1 MQLRTNKVLL
11 FLSMLTLSCLS
22 LSAQKDTTAIKGNGK
37 AKDSLNQTQE
47 KEKDS
52 IPASFLSEVVNDKAT
67 DYKRIDRQNKK
78 MYLYNEAQ
86 IDYKNIS
93 IKAGEIILDYG
104 NKEVIAKGIVD
115 TTEKYVQ
122 KPVFTKGGDEV
133 RPDSLRYNFDTK
145 KALIHNSNTAKNGIQ
160 TQGKIA
166 KRENDSVIYMK
177 DVKFTTAESVEDAD
191 YYFRARK
198 IKFVPDK
205 KIVSGLVNMYI
216 ADVPTPLGLPFG
228 FFPMT
233 KERSSGFIIPT
244 FGDNRNRGFSLT
256 NGGYYFAISDYLDLT
271 TLLDLYSNGSYGLR
285 FDSNY
290 NVRYK
295 FSGNLSLRFEKL
307 FISEPGLPDFQERT
321 IYNLRWSHN
330 QAQKASPNSR
340 FSASVNLGSS
350 EFFRQSANQV
360 NQANSLN
367 NSFNSSVSYS
377 KRFNTKPEMNLNLS
391 ATHNQNS
398 NTEEINMTLPTLQFS
413 IGRFYPFEP
422 KSGIKEG
429 AIENINMQYNLRG
442 ENRVQTTDSLFFQ
455 PEMFNDFNNGM
466 QHTIPLTT
474 NFKVFKHFSVSTS
487 ANYNETWAFRTFDKS
502 FDEQRQEVVTD
513 TVNGFEAYR
522 TYNASASVGTTV
534 YGMFKFGTDS
544 KIKAIRH
551 VMQPSISYSINPG
564 FDQYY
569 DTYNRP
575 VAGRDEPEEV
585 EFSRFQGTLFGA
597 PNNNFSSS
605 LNLSINN
612 DFEAKVR
619 KKDSTLVGDERYKKR
634 SILSNLSFDTR
645 YNLAADSLKLSPIG
659 FNGTLPVVQD
669 ELSVNFRGEL
679 DLYALDNNDRRIDK
693 LNINNGGSL
702 FRFTRGNVSFS
713 YKLSDKIFNGEED
726 EEDEEDD
733 QKRRS
738 ESYRSGG
745 RKDDLFGSAE
755 PLNQRGRDKDD
766 ANDNDLQD
774 YNFGIP
780 WNLNLSYTFTYNN
793 SRRQKE
799 ISSHSIM
806 FNADVELSPRWSI
819 GGSSGFDLRNQ
830 GFTFTQLRFARDLKS
845 WRMTFNWTPFG
856 RRESWFFFIGIKSNI
871 FSDIKYDKNR
881 EPLRR
886 LN

>member
-22 LSAQKDTTAIKGNGK
+22 LSAQKDTTATKGK
-37 AKDSLNQTQE
+37 DIAKDSLAREKE

-52 IPASFLSEVVNDKAT
+52 IPASFLSEIVNDKAT
-67 DYKRIDRQNKK
+67 DYKRIDRLNKK

-115 TTEKYVQ
+115 TTDKYVQ
-122 KPVFTKGGDEV
+122 KPIFTKDGDEV

-145 KALIHNSNTAKNGIQ
+145 KALIYNSNTAKNGIQ

-166 KRENDSVIYMK
+166 KRENDSVIYMR
-177 DVKFTTAESVEDAD
+177 DVKFTTAENVEDAD

-233 KERSSGFIIPT
+233 KDRSSGFIIPT

-285 FDSNY
+285 LDSNY
-290 NVRYK
+290 NVRYR
-295 FSGNLSLRFEKL
+295 FSGNVSLRFEKL

-377 KRFNTKPEMNLNLS
+377 KRFNTKPELNLNVS

-413 IGRFYPFEP
+413 ASRFYPFEP
-422 KSGIKEG
+422 ESGIKEG
-429 AIENINMQYNLRG
+429 AIDNINMQYNLRG

-455 PEMFNDFNNGM
+455 PEMFDDFNTGL
-466 QHTIPLTT
+466 QHTIPITT
-474 NFKVFKHFSVSTS
+474 NFKVSKHFSVSTN
-487 ANYNETWAFRTFDKS
+487 ANYNETWVFRTFDQS

-513 TVNGFEAYR
+513 TVNGFDAYR
-522 TYNASASVGTTV
+522 TYDLSASVGTTV
-534 YGMFKFGTDS
+534 YGKFKFGNDS

-551 VMQPSISYSINPG
+551 VVQPNISYGINPG

-569 DTYNRP
+569 DTFNRP
-575 VAGRDEPEEV
+575 VVGRDEPEQV

-597 PNNNFSSS
+597 PNKNFSS
-605 LNLSINN
+605 NINFSVN
-612 DFEAKVR
+612 NEFEAKVR

-634 SILSNLSFDTR
+634 KLLSNLSFNTS
-645 YNLAADSLKLSPIG
+645 YNLAADSLKLSPIR
-659 FNGTLPVVQD
+659 FRGTLPVVED
-669 ELSVNFRGEL
+669 DLSINFLGSL
-679 DLYALDNNDRRIDK
+679 DMYALNNNNQRIDK

-702 FRFTRGNVSFS
+702 FRLTRGNVSFN
-713 YKLSDKIFNGEED
+713 YKLSDKTFSGEED
-726 EEDEEDD
+726 EDEDEEQDS
-733 QKRRS
+733 RS
-738 ESYRSGG
+738 ENYRSGG

-755 PLNQRGRDKDD
+755 PLNQRGREKDD
-766 ANDNDLQD
+766 AGDGDLQD

-793 SRRQKE
+793 SRRQNE
-799 ISSHSIM
+799 ISSHAIM
-806 FNADVELSPRWSI
+806 FNADVELSPI
-819 GGSSGFDLRNQ
+819 YAAKICQGLEKLADDLQ
-830 GFTFTQLRFARDLKS
+830 LDTF
-845 WRMTFNWTPFG
+845 W
-856 RRESWFFFIGIKSNI
+856 
-871 FSDIKYDKNR
+871 
-881 EPLRR
+881 
-886 LN
+886 

>member
-11 FLSMLTLSCLS
+11 FLILLTLTYFS
-22 LSAQKDTTAIKGNGK
+22 LSAQKDTTEVKDNSVSQ
-37 AKDSLNQTQE
+37 DSLNQQRK

-52 IPASFLSEVVNDKAT
+52 IPASFLSEVVNDKAK
-67 DYKRIDRQNKK
+67 DYKRIDRLNKK

-104 NKEVIAKGIVD
+104 NKEVIAKGILD
-115 TTEKYVQ
+115 STDQYIQ
-122 KPVFTKGGDEV
+122 KPIFTKDGDEV
-133 RPDSLRYNFDTK
+133 KPDSLRYNFDTK
-145 KALIHNSNTAKNGIQ
+145 KALIYNSNTAKNGIQ
-160 TQGKIA
+160 TRGKIA
-166 KRENDSVIYMK
+166 KRENDSVIYMN
-177 DVKFTTAESVEDAD
+177 DVKFTTAENVEDAD

-216 ADVPTPLGLPFG
+216 ADVPTPIGLPFG

-233 KERSSGFIIPT
+233 KDRSSGFIIPT

-256 NGGYYFAISDYLDLT
+256 NGGYYFAINDYLDLT

-285 FDSNY
+285 FDSSY
-290 NVRYK
+290 KVRYRFNGN
-295 FSGNLSLRFEKL
+295 FSFRFEKL
-307 FISEPGLPDFQERT
+307 FISEQGLPDFSERT

-330 QAQKASPNSR
+330 QAQKANPNSR

-367 NSFNSSVSYS
+367 NSFNSSISYS
-377 KRFNTKPEMNLNLS
+377 KKFNTKPEMNLNLS

-398 NTEEINMTLPTLQFS
+398 NTQEINMTLPTLQFS
-413 IGRFYPFEP
+413 INRFYPFEP
-422 KSGIKEG
+422 ESGIKEG
-429 AIENINMQYNLRG
+429 AIDNINLQYNLRG
-442 ENRVQTTDSLFFQ
+442 ENRVKTTDSLFFQ
-455 PEMFNDFNNGM
+455 PEMFNDFNSGL

-487 ANYNETWAFRTFDKS
+487 ANYNETWVFKTFDQS

-513 TVNGFEAYR
+513 TVSGFDSYR
-522 TYNASASVGTTV
+522 TYNLSAGVGTTV
-534 YGMFKFGTDS
+534 YGKFKFGNDS

-551 VMQPSISYSINPG
+551 VIQPNISYSINPG

-569 DTYNRP
+569 DTFTRP
-575 VAGRDEPEEV
+575 GVAGAEQREI

-597 PNNNFSSS
+597 PNRNFSSNI
-605 LNLSINN
+605 NLSVNN
-612 DFEAKVR
+612 EFEAKVK

-634 SILSNLSFDTR
+634 KLLSNLSFNTS
-645 YNLAADSLKLSPIG
+645 YNMAADSLKLAPIR
-659 FNGTLPVVQD
+659 FRGTLPVVED
-669 ELSVNFRGEL
+669 DFSINFLGTL
-679 DLYALDNNDRRIDK
+679 DMYALDSNNQRIDK

-702 FRFTRGNVSFS
+702 FRLTRGNVSFS
-713 YKLSDKIFNGEED
+713 YKLSDKTFSGEKDED
-726 EEDEEDD
+726 EEEDD
-733 QKRRS
+733 SNR
-738 ESYRSGG
+738 ENYRSGG

-755 PLNQRGRDKDD
+755 PLNQRGVE
-766 ANDNDLQD
+766 NDETTEVDNEN
-774 YNFGIP
+774 YNFDIP
-780 WNLNLSYTFTYNN
+780 WSLNLSYTFTYNN

-806 FNADVELSPRWSI
+806 FNSDVELSPRWSI
-819 GGSSGFDLRNQ
+819 GASSGFDLKNK

-845 WRMTFNWTPFG
+845 WKMTFNWTPFG
-856 RRESWFFFIGIKSNI
+856 RRESWFFFIGIKSSI

>member
-22 LSAQKDTTAIKGNGK
+22 LSAQKDTTATKGK
-37 AKDSLNQTQE
+37 DIAKDSLAREKE

-52 IPASFLSEVVNDKAT
+52 IPASFLSEIVNDKAT
-67 DYKRIDRQNKK
+67 DYKRIDRLNKK

-115 TTEKYVQ
+115 TTDKYVQ
-122 KPVFTKGGDEV
+122 KPIFTKDGDEV

-145 KALIHNSNTAKNGIQ
+145 KALIYNSNTAKNGIQ
-160 TQGKIA
+160 TQGRIA
-166 KRENDSVIYMK
+166 KRENDSVIYMR
-177 DVKFTTAESVEDAD
+177 DVKFTTAENVEDAD

-233 KERSSGFIIPT
+233 KDRSSGFIIPT

-285 FDSNY
+285 LDSNY
-290 NVRYK
+290 NVRYR
-295 FSGNLSLRFEKL
+295 FSGNVSLRFEKL

-377 KRFNTKPEMNLNLS
+377 KRFNTKPELNLNVS

-413 IGRFYPFEP
+413 ASRFYPFEP
-422 KSGIKEG
+422 ESGIKEG
-429 AIENINMQYNLRG
+429 AIDNINMQYNLRG

-455 PEMFNDFNNGM
+455 PEMFDDFNTGL
-466 QHTIPLTT
+466 QHTIPITT
-474 NFKVFKHFSVSTS
+474 NFKVFKHFSVSTN
-487 ANYNETWAFRTFDKS
+487 ANYNETWVFRTFDQS

-513 TVNGFEAYR
+513 TVNGFDAYR
-522 TYNASASVGTTV
+522 TYDLSASVGTTV
-534 YGMFKFGTDS
+534 YGKFKFGNDS

-551 VMQPSISYSINPG
+551 VVQPNISYGINPG

-569 DTYNRP
+569 DTFNRP
-575 VAGRDEPEEV
+575 VVGRDEPEQV

-597 PNNNFSSS
+597 PNKNFSS
-605 LNLSINN
+605 NINFSVN
-612 DFEAKVR
+612 NEFEAKVR

-634 SILSNLSFDTR
+634 KLLSNLSFNTS
-645 YNLAADSLKLSPIG
+645 YN
-659 FNGTLPVVQD
+659 
-669 ELSVNFRGEL
+669 
-679 DLYALDNNDRRIDK
+679 
-693 LNINNGGSL
+693 
-702 FRFTRGNVSFS
+702 
-713 YKLSDKIFNGEED
+713 
-726 EEDEEDD
+726 
-733 QKRRS
+733 
-738 ESYRSGG
+738 
-745 RKDDLFGSAE
+745 
-755 PLNQRGRDKDD
+755 
-766 ANDNDLQD
+766 
-774 YNFGIP
+774 
-780 WNLNLSYTFTYNN
+780 
-793 SRRQKE
+793 
-799 ISSHSIM
+799 
-806 FNADVELSPRWSI
+806 
-819 GGSSGFDLRNQ
+819 
-830 GFTFTQLRFARDLKS
+830 
-845 WRMTFNWTPFG
+845 
-856 RRESWFFFIGIKSNI
+856 
-871 FSDIKYDKNR
+871 
-881 EPLRR
+881 
-886 LN
+886 

>member
-1 MQLRTNKVLL
+1 M
-11 FLSMLTLSCLS
+11 
-22 LSAQKDTTAIKGNGK
+22 SAI
-37 AKDSLNQTQE
+37 
-47 KEKDS
+47 
-52 IPASFLSEVVNDKAT
+52 VNDKAK
-67 DYKRIDRQNKK
+67 DYKRIDRVNKK

-115 TTEKYVQ
+115 STNKYIQ
-122 KPVFTKGGDEV
+122 KPIFTKDGDEV
-133 RPDSLRYNFDTK
+133 KPDSLRYNFDTK
-145 KALIHNSNTAKNGIQ
+145 KALIHNSNTAKNSIQ
-160 TQGKIA
+160 TQGRIA

-177 DVKFTTAESVEDAD
+177 DVKFTTAENVEDAD

-216 ADVPTPLGLPFG
+216 ADVPTPIGLPFG

-233 KERSSGFIIPT
+233 KDRSSGFIIPT
-244 FGDNRNRGFSLT
+244 FGDNRNRGFALT
-256 NGGYYFAISDYLDLT
+256 NGGYYFAINDYVDLT
-271 TLLDLYSNGSYGLR
+271 SLLDLYSNGSYGLR
-285 FDSNY
+285 FDSSY

-295 FSGNLSLRFEKL
+295 FSGNVSFRFEKL
-307 FISEPGLPDFQERT
+307 FISEQGLPDFSEQT

-330 QAQKASPNSR
+330 QAQKANPNSR

-360 NQANSLN
+360 NQASSLN
-367 NSFNSSVSYS
+367 NSFNSSISYS

-398 NTEEINMTLPTLQFS
+398 NTQEINMTLPTLQFS
-413 IGRFYPFEP
+413 VSRFYPFEP
-422 KSGIKEG
+422 ESGIKEG
-429 AIENINMQYNLRG
+429 AIDNINLQYNLRG

-455 PEMFNDFNNGM
+455 PEMFNDFNSGL

-474 NFKVFKHFSVSTS
+474 NFKVLKHFSVSTS
-487 ANYNETWAFRTFDKS
+487 ANYNETWVFKTFDQS

-513 TVNGFEAYR
+513 TVNGFDSYR
-522 TYNASASVGTTV
+522 TYNVSAGVGTTV
-534 YGMFKFGTDS
+534 YGKFKFGNDS

-551 VMQPSISYSINPG
+551 VIQPNISYSINPG

-569 DTYNRP
+569 DTFTRP
-575 VAGRDEPEEV
+575 GTAGAEPREV

-597 PNNNFSSS
+597 PNKNFSS
-605 LNLSINN
+605 NINFSVN
-612 DFEAKVR
+612 NEFEAKVK

-634 SILSNLSFDTR
+634 KLLSNLSFNTS
-645 YNLAADSLKLSPIG
+645 YNLAADSLKLSPIR
-659 FNGTLPVVQD
+659 FRGTLPVVED
-669 ELSVNFRGEL
+669 DFSINFLGTL
-679 DLYALDNNDRRIDK
+679 DMYALNNNNQRIDK

-702 FRFTRGNVSFS
+702 FRLTRGNVSFS
-713 YKLSDKIFNGEED
+713 YKLSDKIFSGED
-726 EEDEEDD
+726 DEDEEDD
-733 QKRRS
+733 SNR
-738 ESYRSGG
+738 ENFRSGG
-745 RKDDLFGSAE
+745 RKDNLFGSAR
-755 PLNQRGRDKDD
+755 PLNQRNAGNDETTENDKE
-766 ANDNDLQD
+766 N
-774 YNFGIP
+774 YNYAIP
-780 WNLNLSYTFTYNN
+780 WNLNLSYTFTYDN

-806 FNADVELSPRWSI
+806 FNSDVELSPRWSI
-819 GGSSGFDLRNQ
+819 GASSGFDLKNQ

-845 WRMTFNWTPFG
+845 WKMTFNWTPFG